1 MTIMNMKIWQIKCH
15 KHNLMKVEI
24 LADFPC
30 FKIKNSSNFWELEIL
45 DFWIAVSNCRDFN
58 KFYHS
63 NRVHIPETP
72 KFNIKLTQRLI
83 IQNCRYGTLFNT
95 SSFIPTDGINFK

>member
-30 FKIKNSSNFWELEIL
+30 FKIKNSSNFCELEIL
-45 DFWIAVSNCRDFN
+45 DLLNCCIELPRFQQISPFQPSPHTRN
-58 KFYHS
+58 TK
-63 NRVHIPETP
+63 
-72 KFNIKLTQRLI
+72 
-83 IQNCRYGTLFNT
+83 IQH
-95 SSFIPTDGINFK
+95 